1 MRMLSGVI
9 DAQKADD
16 ARFPPQGHRQQALH
30 ILLLHHRVQLRAF
43 YLPNILHE
51 IDPVP
56 FKGLQ
61 PGGNDLH
68 RNFLQIVLFGA
79 HTVPDELVG
88 VHSDAVGCV
97 QLINIAA
104 VCTKIVIDDTQQV
117 MGRFVQIV
125 PAAGELLD
133 AAVQHRGDV
142 QLFRQMR
149 PARFQP
155 EHLFI
160 LLLDGDQEH
169 QDHRN
174 ADGQIDQRQTVVHDL
189 DRDREQR
196 QHQIGPRR
204 QKHAPAD
211 ARPVLQQQ
219 AAVQRHG
226 HHRNDHGNGIPCSA
240 VIDIGRIERIIQ
252 PGELRYDHQRKA
264 HTANGPHRLHPLEGC
279 VFFRRQE
286 HCTDVIVKKQQRQ
299 LHEEKVEKIADA
311 DHPEPQQVRPAPEQ
325 VRHRIAEQ
333 QHRCRD
339 LHPVDPASLLRP
351 IIFCDPEVQTRHR
364 TEQTAPQQQHTVYDL
379 ATHPV
384 SSFRVNHKIYPY
396 YTLFFLR
403 LQSGRR
409 KRASHPY
416 TGRTPFSQNQIRTG
430 SCGRLQ
436 TRRRWRSG
444 TWPAGRRLAASS
456 SPPRRH
462 RR

>member
-1 MRMLSGVI
+1 MAEAVVAALQAVEIHINAAHLFQRVLLPCLQQLHIPVAVVQPGQGIPIAQTIQLFLHLFLLQTVGDEELDGGQQCRVVRMLSGVI
-9 DAQKADD
+9 DAQKSDD
-16 ARFPPQGHRQQALH
+16 ARFPPQWHRQQALY

-43 YLPNILHE
+43 YLPDILHE
-51 IDPVP
+51 IDPIP

-68 RNFLQIVLFGA
+68 RNFLQVVLFGA

-88 VHSDAVGCV
+88 VHNDAVGCV
-97 QLINIAA
+97 QLKNIAA
-104 VCTKIVIDDTQQV
+104 VCTKIVIDDAQQV
-117 MGRFVQIV
+117 MGRLVQIV

-155 EHLFI
+155 EHLFV
-160 LLLDGDQEH
+160 LLLDGNQEH

-219 AAVQRHG
+219 AAVQCHG
-226 HHRNDHGNGIPCSA
+226 HRRNDHGNGIPCSA
-240 VIDIGRIERIIQ
+240 VVDIGRIERIIQ

-264 HTANGPHRLHPLEGC
+264 HTANGPHHLHPLEGC

-299 LHEEKVEKIADA
+299 LHEEKG
-311 DHPEPQQVRPAPEQ
+311 RPTHA
-325 VRHRIAEQ
+325 RAG
-333 QHRCRD
+333 
-339 LHPVDPASLLRP
+339 RP
-351 IIFCDPEVQTRHR
+351 
-364 TEQTAPQQQHTVYDL
+364 
-379 ATHPV
+379 
-384 SSFRVNHKIYPY
+384 
-396 YTLFFLR
+396 FLR
-403 LQSGRR
+403 IKSG
-409 KRASHPY
+409 
-416 TGRTPFSQNQIRTG
+416 
-430 SCGRLQ
+430 
-436 TRRRWRSG
+436 
-444 TWPAGRRLAASS
+444 
-456 SPPRRH
+456 
-462 RR
+462 